1 MEEKTVL
8 GILDTGVD
16 VLVLSYKHW
25 PKHWDL
31 EKTSPRLQ
39 GIGQASP
46 QQRAKILKWQ
56 DNEEHEGREKY
67 IAQQKINYKKK
78 EF

>member
-1 MEEKTVL
+1 MEGKPVL
-8 GILDTGVD
+8 GILDTGVV
-16 VLVLSYKHW
+16 VLVLCYKHW

-31 EKTSPRLQ
+31 EKTSRLQ

-56 DNEEHEGREKY
+56 DNEGHEGREKY
-67 IAQQKINYKKK
+67 IAQQKIN
-78 EF
+78 